1 MKTQMKLCNNVTNI
15 SVVMHFGQRFLSE
28 VWDDCEVFTFV
39 LSCCIFLIEIW
50 LRFTSCVAGKDTRTS
65 LISSVNIIFLCSYF
79 LLGLETFLRKLSTRL
94 ESTILMSKLFPI
106 SWILMKMYVYV
117 IACGI

>member
-28 VWDDCEVFTFV
+28 VWDHCEVFTFV

-50 LRFTSCVAGKDTRTS
+50 R
-65 LISSVNIIFLCSYF
+65 
-79 LLGLETFLRKLSTRL
+79 
-94 ESTILMSKLFPI
+94 
-106 SWILMKMYVYV
+106 
-117 IACGI
+117 GITE

>member
-50 LRFTSCVAGKDTRTS
+50 R
-65 LISSVNIIFLCSYF
+65 
-79 LLGLETFLRKLSTRL
+79 
-94 ESTILMSKLFPI
+94 
-106 SWILMKMYVYV
+106 
-117 IACGI
+117 GITE